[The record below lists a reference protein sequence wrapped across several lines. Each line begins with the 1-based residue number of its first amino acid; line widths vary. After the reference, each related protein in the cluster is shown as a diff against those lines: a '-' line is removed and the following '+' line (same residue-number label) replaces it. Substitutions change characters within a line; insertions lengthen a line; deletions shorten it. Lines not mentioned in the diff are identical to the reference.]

1 MSDTRNLKKTVLI
14 VDNSFLIIDRL
25 IGMLKEAASVEI
37 IFTATNFNEAVDILK
52 INKTDIV
59 LLDIQLPGENGIEL
73 LKYIMKTYS
82 GIKVVMLS
90 NQVSKYY
97 QQLCKK
103 EGAVNFIDK
112 SKDFDLIPEIV
123 AAL

>member
-82 GIKVVMLS
+82 EIKVVMLS
-90 NQVSKYY
+90 NLVSKYY
-97 QQLCKK
+97 QQFCKK

>member
-82 GIKVVMLS
+82 EIKVVMLS

>member
-25 IGMLKEAASVEI
+25 IDMLKEAASVEI

-59 LLDIQLPGENGIEL
+59 LLDIQLPGENGIEV
-73 LKYIMKTYS
+73 LKYIVKTYP
-82 GIKVVMLS
+82 GTKVVMLS
-90 NQVSKYY
+90 NLVSKYY